1 MIHPKAK
8 AILDVLA
15 ELDENTLRDCYG
27 IERTDP
33 DGRNPSTSDAAP
45 LDAAIYAW
53 IDAGRPI
60 EETNQ

>member
-15 ELDENTLRDCYG
+15 ELDENTIRDCYG
-27 IERTDP
+27 IRRTEPSLMFADP
-33 DGRNPSTSDAAP
+33 ELAP

-60 EETNQ
+60 EEANR

>member
-1 MIHPKAK
+1 MIHPNAR

-15 ELDENTLRDCYG
+15 EFDEDVLRTCYG

-33 DGRNPSTSDAAP
+33 DGRNPGTGDTAP

-60 EETNQ
+60 EETNR